1 MIINNNINDLYDITS
16 TEHFYNKIYNPTKIE
31 NGVINK
37 KYTILNLQDM
47 PEELKILIKDMS
59 IDIKAI
65 YETNKII
72 NDEFNI
78 NYIGGI
84 VINIKEFEELLNNFT
99 LNFKAIYKKINDNNT
114 EISFDFNHNKNYID
128 IDINPFNKI
137 ILLIFANYVDT
148 IVIPQIKK
156 EYEKRLSTYLA
167 EISTIL

>member
-16 TEHFYNKIYNPTKIE
+16 TEQFYYKIYNPTTIK
-31 NGVINK
+31 NGVIYK

-47 PEELKILIKDMS
+47 PEELKLLIKDMS

-65 YETNKII
+65 YETTKII

-78 NYIGGI
+78 NYSGSI
-84 VINIKEFEELLNNFT
+84 VINIKEFEELLNNFK
-99 LNFKAIYKKINDNNT
+99 LNFKAIYKKTNDNNT
-114 EISFDFNHNKNYID
+114 ELTFDFDHDKKYID

-137 ILLIFANYVDT
+137 ILLIFANYVDN

-156 EYEKRLSTYLA
+156 EYESRLSTYLA
-167 EISTIL
+167 VINTI